1 MTDQSL
7 FQGDQQRHALLAR
20 GGGQMAVMAIFRLLL
35 FEPLP
40 HLHQRLADSC
50 QLRSQFGFFCLL
62 DHFLLSKLDP
72 FFFCC
77 HFATLSALVGFD
89 KPSRTSE

>member
-1 MTDQSL
+1 
-7 FQGDQQRHALLAR
+7 
-20 GGGQMAVMAIFRLLL
+20 MAVMAIFRLLL
-35 FEPLP
+35 FEHFEPLP

-62 DHFLLSKLDP
+62 DHFLLLRLDQ

-77 HFATLSALVGFD
+77 HVATLSALVGFD
-89 KPSRTSE
+89 KPSRTSEYVKYPVY